1 MALLL
6 LSAWRTAVLALV
18 LSCHHD
24 VAFCKI
30 VGEFLLNY
38 CLSEYQNLHMQC
50 SNSELNV
57 LLL

>member
-1 MALLL
+1 MLAF
-6 LSAWRTAVLALV
+6 VLGY
-18 LSCHHD
+18 HHD
-24 VAFCKI
+24 VASCKT

-38 CLSEYQNLHMQC
+38 CLSKYWNLHMQC